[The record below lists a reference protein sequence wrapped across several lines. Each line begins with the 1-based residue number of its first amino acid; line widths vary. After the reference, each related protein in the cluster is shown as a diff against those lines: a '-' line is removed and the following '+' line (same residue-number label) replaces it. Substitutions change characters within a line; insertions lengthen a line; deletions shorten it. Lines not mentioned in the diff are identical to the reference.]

1 MIAVQSYLYD
11 NIVQVQILDTAIFKT
26 RNRTVYNRPIKIYQ
40 GIDNPILV
48 HVKNQDQ
55 KSVNIDSKSILVE
68 IQDPINELLIVS
80 YPLVWEDSS
89 KGIGFFTITK
99 ADIDVLVQRY
109 YKLALKLVDD
119 VSGVERPLYSN
130 DNYGVS
136 LDIEV
141 LPGYYQNQN
150 PNTVLYNGGNAGNMH
165 TIAPNLNGGTA

>member
-55 KSVNIDSKSILVE
+55 KPVNLEDKSIKVD
-68 IQDPINELLIVS
+68 IQDPNDKVLIKS
-80 YPLVWEDSS
+80 YDLTWVDSS
-89 KGIGFFTITK
+89 AGIGSFTVLK
-99 ADIDVLVQRY
+99 SDIDFLVERY

-119 VSGVERPLYSN
+119 VSGNERPLYS
-130 DNYGVS
+130 DSNYGVN
-136 LDIEV
+136 LDIEI
-141 LPGYYQNQN
+141 LPGYYE
-150 PNTVLYNGGNAGNMH
+150 PSNGSN
-165 TIAPNLNGGTA
+165 II